1 MLFLIV
7 LCLYF
12 RAKDL
17 KLREFFEK
25 QFPELKKQREDKERI
40 SRVSQRIRSD
50 AEWEEIID
58 GLQEQEVISFS
69 YVWIF
74 KEIKDHYGYSNLVL
88 HFHFRV
94 FLVQCFY
101 YNSAIIYI

>member
-1 MLFLIV
+1 MSLLYPSPILNMHSLIACN
-7 LCLYF
+7 LKLILKSF
-12 RAKDL
+12 FFSFSRAKDQ

-58 GLQEQEVISFS
+58 GLQEQEACTVVRI
-69 YVWIF
+69 
-74 KEIKDHYGYSNLVL
+74 
-88 HFHFRV
+88 R
-94 FLVQCFY
+94 
-101 YNSAIIYI
+101 

>member
-58 GLQEQEVISFS
+58 GLQEQEVISSFMC
-69 YVWIF
+69 
-74 KEIKDHYGYSNLVL
+74 GYSKKLIT
-88 HFHFRV
+88 
-94 FLVQCFY
+94 
-101 YNSAIIYI
+101 IIVILKIPFVP

>member
-1 MLFLIV
+1 MFSVINAQQ
-7 LCLYF
+7 YFSF

-17 KLREFFEK
+17 KSREFFEK

-58 GLQEQEVISFS
+58 GLQEQEVS
-69 YVWIF
+69 YF
-74 KEIKDHYGYSNLVL
+74 P
-88 HFHFRV
+88 
-94 FLVQCFY
+94 
-101 YNSAIIYI
+101 

>member
-1 MLFLIV
+1 MSNVSLEAGYLVVQKIMFYTVSLV
-7 LCLYF
+7 NSTFSSF

-25 QFPELKKQREDKERI
+25 QFPELKKQREDRERI

-58 GLQEQEVISFS
+58 GLQEQEVCLSCTND
-69 YVWIF
+69 VA
-74 KEIKDHYGYSNLVL
+74 LVCL
-88 HFHFRV
+88 KMFFQY
-94 FLVQCFY
+94 L
-101 YNSAIIYI
+101 

>member
-1 MLFLIV
+1 MLNINTF
-7 LCLYF
+7 CF

-17 KLREFFEK
+17 KSREFFEK

-58 GLQEQEVISFS
+58 GLQEQEVSYFPFKNKFNYMSKQTLTFS
-69 YVWIF
+69 RLKI
-74 KEIKDHYGYSNLVL
+74 IKTM
-88 HFHFRV
+88 
-94 FLVQCFY
+94 
-101 YNSAIIYI
+101 I

>member
-1 MLFLIV
+1 MCIFFSP
-7 LCLYF
+7 F

-17 KLREFFEK
+17 KTREFFEK

-58 GLQEQEVISFS
+58 GLQEQEVSFLS
-69 YVWIF
+69 F
-74 KEIKDHYGYSNLVL
+74 LNKESSLCN
-88 HFHFRV
+88 
-94 FLVQCFY
+94 
-101 YNSAIIYI
+101 